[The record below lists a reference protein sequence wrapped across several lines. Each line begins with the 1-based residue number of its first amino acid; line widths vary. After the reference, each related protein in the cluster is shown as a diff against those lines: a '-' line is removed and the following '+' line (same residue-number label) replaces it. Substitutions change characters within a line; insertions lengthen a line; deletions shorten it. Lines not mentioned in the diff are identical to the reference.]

1 MNVECTPLIL
11 CIIGLIL
18 CLCGYKIQK
27 VVITLTWFL
36 LGFNISA
43 GLLPYLISNETTV
56 LVTSLVIGVVLGI
69 LGFSLE
75 KLALFITV
83 SYLSYL
89 FLENILDFETLYL
102 NILIRAGGALLI
114 GALSILLLKP
124 ILISVSILGGV
135 SVIYANFPLLVN
147 VSEKANIIIC
157 IAIVVFSFVYQ
168 IKTTK

>member
-1 MNVECTPLIL
+1 MEYTPLIL

-18 CLCGYKIQK
+18 CLCGYKIQM

-43 GLLPYLISNETTV
+43 TLLPNIISDETTV
-56 LVTSLVIGVVLGI
+56 LITSLVIGIVAGI
-69 LGFSLE
+69 FGFKLE

-89 FLENILDFETLYL
+89 ILENLLQFDTEYI
-102 NILIRAGGALLI
+102 NILVRCGGALLI
-114 GALSILLLKP
+114 GALSIILLKP
-124 ILISVSILGGV
+124 IMIIVSILGGV
-135 SVIYANFPLLVN
+135 SIIYSNLPLLIN
-147 VSEKANIIIC
+147 MSQKTSIIIC
-157 IAIVVFSFVYQ
+157 IAIIVICFVYQ